1 MWRRGGGGTGAGWGR
16 GKYSCTCQYQPVNI
30 DICMLQD
37 IIMLFIHS
45 MRLAPLLAPSFYL
58 CVKSKGKVLTGCND
72 CISTHD
78 DIIYPKVVFF
88 SELCP
93 GRGLSCD
100 HLSSVQ
106 IDLSILYLAVDISIL
121 HTAVY
126 KQLTYTLSL
135 TLAFCSNIQI

>member
-1 MWRRGGGGTGAGWGR
+1 M
-16 GKYSCTCQYQPVNI
+16 YSFPNYNPLCGSFWILFC
-30 DICMLQD
+30 CMLQD
-37 IIMLFIHS
+37 IIMLSVHS

-106 IDLSILYLAVDISIL
+106 IDIYILYIAVDISKL

>member
-1 MWRRGGGGTGAGWGR
+1 
-16 GKYSCTCQYQPVNI
+16 
-30 DICMLQD
+30 
-37 IIMLFIHS
+37 
-45 MRLAPLLAPSFYL
+45 MRLALLLAPSFYL

-106 IDLSILYLAVDISIL
+106 IDISILYIAVDISIL

-126 KQLTYTLSL
+126 KQLTYPHTLLDFGLLLVPIYKSKL
-135 TLAFCSNIQI
+135 LNKDTDLII